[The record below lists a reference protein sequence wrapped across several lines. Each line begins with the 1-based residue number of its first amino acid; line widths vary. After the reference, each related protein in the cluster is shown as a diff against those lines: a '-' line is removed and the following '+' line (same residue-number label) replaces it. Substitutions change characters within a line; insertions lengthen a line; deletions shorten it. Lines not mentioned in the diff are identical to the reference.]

1 MIVNRKKKNMFRQI
15 RKFLKKHING
25 AKGAV
30 SLLLVFVMSPLL
42 SIALL
47 LVESARYQNA
57 VQLMEEI
64 TDSSGFSVLADYDNY
79 LDERFGLLSVS
90 QENNISASFSDY
102 LGSNIDALG
111 NSIAL
116 GESSASGKYA
126 LSDTDVLKQQML
138 EYSEIPVAAEVLTEV
153 SDLENLIDEI
163 KESFN
168 IDELEK
174 QTDSI
179 SAAIDITNDL
189 ASVIKDIDKAKEK
202 FDNEYSPA
210 LTKYQEAYED
220 FAEKAED
227 LITAL
232 GEAEENLEEGEA
244 SSQIYEEEEVD
255 NALTELQESRDTY
268 KTATLNLKTELL
280 EMEECLEGIV
290 TTANNLPS
298 KLQETEGAVSDA
310 NDAGKVTYDWETS
323 IAEEIRSKI
332 GSLITADFHDRVAT
346 EAQALEDQAVKL
358 GNLEDTT
365 ITSEWAAE
373 KVEKEYGRVSI
384 SSLSTS
390 FSTRLGELRRE
401 LDEQANVSADTTSSL
416 ESLLNVANALMG
428 IQGLYDA
435 NLDSNIDTSYFYKEL
450 AKSGYAESFINSMK
464 DLTDASGKFIS
475 AIKNVDILGLL
486 GALGDLLSAIV
497 NFLAAIIG
505 WIGNIGINTINLL
518 GDPSEWYNKLLLCG
532 YAAYNLPNRTNYTSG
547 ESVSGYSFNQIYE
560 LAGGKAMSPSL
571 SHSLNQLEAIG
582 NGNGSD
588 RLFKGAETEYILA
601 GSSSEIENQSA
612 VFFNSYMFRLVL
624 DLMPVLKNTEVSAL
638 AASAGPGAWLVKFL
652 VVLAEPMLDTIILV
666 NGGSEYLIKNTV
678 YISPSG
684 ISALLDDIKT
694 VSGFSDAIKD
704 DLGNV
709 IKDKVGTPEK
719 KGIFEADYTE
729 HLLFLLLLTVPE
741 QDCVMRMQNIIQ
753 IEAAENYRTE
763 YEFELD
769 RAYTFLQSDV
779 TYTLNPMFNID
790 SLTENGLFTVSSKQ
804 YTGY

>member
-1 MIVNRKKKNMFRQI
+1 MIVNRKKKNMFRHI
-15 RKFLKKHING
+15 RKFFKKHING

-138 EYSEIPVAAEVLTEV
+138 EYSEIPVAAEVLTEA
-153 SDLENLIDEI
+153 SDLENLINEI

-168 IDELEK
+168 IDEIEK
-174 QTDSI
+174 ETDSI
-179 SAAIDITNDL
+179 SSALEITNDL
-189 ASVIKDIDKAKEK
+189 ASIIKDIDKAKEQ
-202 FDNEYSPA
+202 FDNKYSPA
-210 LTKYQEAYED
+210 LTKYQDAYIDFED
-220 FAEKAED
+220 KAEK
-227 LITAL
+227 LLTAL
-232 GEAEENLEEGEA
+232 EDAEEALEEGED
-244 SSQIYEEEEVD
+244 SNQVYENTNVD
-255 NALTELQESRDTY
+255 NAIAELKESRDTY
-268 KTATLNLKTELL
+268 KTATVNLKTELL
-280 EMEECLEGIV
+280 SMGEYLEDLVNTSTELPNKIQVAKGEMEDSN
-290 TTANNLPS
+290 A
-298 KLQETEGAVSDA
+298 
-310 NDAGKVTYDWETS
+310 AGKTTSDWMGS
-323 IAEEIRSKI
+323 IGADIYIRI
-332 GSLITADFHDRVAT
+332 GQLISADFHDKLVE
-346 EAQALEDQAVKL
+346 EAQALEEQAVKL
-358 GNLEDTT
+358 QKLEDKT
-365 ITSEWAAE
+365 ITKEWT
-373 KVEKEYGRVSI
+373 VEKIEDEYGNIDILSI
-384 SSLSTS
+384 SHSLSTG
-390 FSTRLGELRRE
+390 LGDLRDE
-401 LDEQANVSADTTSSL
+401 LDTKANISADTTSSL

-435 NLDSNIDTSYFYKEL
+435 NLDSNIDTSYFYKDL

-582 NGNGSD
+582 SGNGSD

-612 VFFNSYMFRLVL
+612 VFFNLYMFRLVL
-624 DLMPVLKNTEVSAL
+624 DLMPVLKNPEVSAL
-638 AASAGPGAWLVKFL
+638 AALAGPGAWLVKFL

-678 YISPSG
+678 YISSSG

-779 TYTLNPMFNID
+779 TYTL
-790 SLTENGLFTVSSKQ
+790 
-804 YTGY
+804 